1 MQATDQ
7 IFVIGKIN
15 SLINYII
22 YISRLEDLIYAGTRW
37 LVRNWAATRGPIS
50 MGVGN
55 KMKTGADFVLLIMCE
70 DRKGIVAAVA
80 NSIASQDC
88 NIVESSQYSDE
99 SNGRF
104 FMRISVSCAA
114 ETTID
119 SFRAAF
125 LPVATAFH
133 LEWSLHDLRKK
144 LRAMIMV
151 SQGGH
156 CLNDLLYRTSTN
168 RLPME
173 VTSVVSNHLTWQRR
187 AEHEGVAFH
196 HLPITPENKLEQE
209 AKLLAMVEE
218 QKVDLIILA
227 RYMQVLSDQLCR
239 KLDGRVINIHH
250 SFLPGFKGAKPY
262 HRAHERGVKMV
273 GATAHYVT
281 ADLDEGPIITQD
293 VSIVDHA
300 DTVDDLIAQGQDTE
314 SRVLAR
320 AVKLHL
326 EHRVMLNGNRTIVFK

>member
-1 MQATDQ
+1 
-7 IFVIGKIN
+7 
-15 SLINYII
+15 
-22 YISRLEDLIYAGTRW
+22 
-37 LVRNWAATRGPIS
+37 
-50 MGVGN
+50 MG
-55 KMKTGADFVLLIMCE
+55 MGADFVLLIVCD

-88 NIVESSQYSDE
+88 NIVESSQYGDE
-99 SNGRF
+99 ATGRF
-104 FMRISVSCAA
+104 FMRIAITCPAGSTK
-114 ETTID
+114 E
-119 SFRAAF
+119 SFEAAF
-125 LPVATAFH
+125 LPVATAFQ
-133 LEWSLHDLRKK
+133 LEWRIHDLRTK

-156 CLNDLLYRTSTN
+156 CLNDLLYRTATK

-173 VTSVVSNHLTWQRR
+173 ITSVVSNHQNWQRR
-187 AEHEGVAFH
+187 AEHEGIPFY
-196 HLPITPENKLEQE
+196 HLPVTPENKLEQE

-218 QKVDLIILA
+218 QNVDLVILA

-262 HRAHERGVKMV
+262 HRAYERGVKMV

-281 ADLDEGPIITQD
+281 PDLDEGPIITQD

-300 DTVDDLIAQGQDTE
+300 DTVDDLIAQGQETE
-314 SRVLAR
+314 SRVLSR

>member
-1 MQATDQ
+1 M
-7 IFVIGKIN
+7 
-15 SLINYII
+15 
-22 YISRLEDLIYAGTRW
+22 R
-37 LVRNWAATRGPIS
+37 
-50 MGVGN
+50 M
-55 KMKTGADFVLLIMCE
+55 GADFVLLIVCD

-88 NIVESSQYSDE
+88 NIVESSQYGDE
-99 SNGRF
+99 TTGRF
-104 FMRISVSCAA
+104 FMRIAINCPAD
-114 ETTID
+114 TTTE
-119 SFRAAF
+119 SFESAF
-125 LPVATAFH
+125 LPVATAFR
-133 LEWSLHDLRKK
+133 LEWRIHDLRKK

-156 CLNDLLYRTSTN
+156 CLNDLLYRTATN

-173 VTSVVSNHLTWQRR
+173 ITSIVSNHQNWQRR
-187 AEHEGVAFH
+187 AEHEGIPFH
-196 HLPITPENKLEQE
+196 HLPVTPETKLDQE

-218 QKVDLIILA
+218 QNVDLVILA

-314 SRVLAR
+314 SRVLSR

>member
-1 MQATDQ
+1 MATD
-7 IFVIGKIN
+7 
-15 SLINYII
+15 
-22 YISRLEDLIYAGTRW
+22 
-37 LVRNWAATRGPIS
+37 
-50 MGVGN
+50 
-55 KMKTGADFVLLIMCE
+55 ADFVLLISSD

-80 NSIASQDC
+80 NSIVSQDC
-88 NIVESSQYSDE
+88 NIVESAQFGDAST
-99 SNGRF
+99 GRF
-104 FMRISVSCAA
+104 FMRVAFSVPAGMTLDMFS
-114 ETTID
+114 E
-119 SFRAAF
+119 AF
-125 LPVATAFH
+125 LPVATAFR
-133 LEWSLHDLRKK
+133 LDWRVHDLSHKP
-144 LRAMIMV
+144 RAMIMV

-168 RLPME
+168 RLRID
-173 VTSVVSNHLTWQRR
+173 VTSIVSNHLTWQRR
-187 AEHEGVAFH
+187 ADHEGVPFH

-218 QKVDLIILA
+218 QQVDLIILA
-227 RYMQVLSDQLCR
+227 RYMQVLSDQLCQ
-239 KLDGRVINIHH
+239 KLDRRVINIHH

-293 VSIVDHA
+293 VSVVDHA

-320 AVKLHL
+320 AVKLHS
-326 EHRVMLNGNRTIVFK
+326 EHRVLLNGNRTVIFK

>member
-1 MQATDQ
+1 M
-7 IFVIGKIN
+7 
-15 SLINYII
+15 
-22 YISRLEDLIYAGTRW
+22 IS
-37 LVRNWAATRGPIS
+37 
-50 MGVGN
+50 
-55 KMKTGADFVLLIMCE
+55 GADFVLLIASE

-80 NSIASQDC
+80 NSLVSQDC
-88 NIVESSQYSDE
+88 NIIESAQYGDA
-99 SNGRF
+99 NTGRF
-104 FMRISVSCAA
+104 FMRVAISGPAGMDAS
-114 ETTID
+114 
-119 SFRAAF
+119 SFTEAF
-125 LPVATAFH
+125 TPVATAFR
-133 LEWSLHDLRKK
+133 LDWRIHDLRQKM
-144 LRAMIMV
+144 RVMIMV

-156 CLNDLLYRTSTN
+156 CLNDLLYRTSAN
-168 RLPME
+168 RLPMQ
-173 VTSVVSNHLTWQRR
+173 VTSIVSNHITWQRR
-187 AEHEGVAFH
+187 AEHEGIAFH

-209 AKLLAMVEE
+209 AKMLAMVEE
-218 QKVDLIILA
+218 QQVDLIVLA
-227 RYMQVLSDQLCR
+227 RYMQVLTDQLCR

-281 ADLDEGPIITQD
+281 PDLDEGPIITQD

-300 DTVDDLIAQGQDTE
+300 DTVEDLIAQGQDTE

>member
-1 MQATDQ
+1 M
-7 IFVIGKIN
+7 
-15 SLINYII
+15 
-22 YISRLEDLIYAGTRW
+22 
-37 LVRNWAATRGPIS
+37 
-50 MGVGN
+50 MGVKIANGLRP
-55 KMKTGADFVLLIMCE
+55 ADYVLLIASQ
-70 DRKGIVAAVA
+70 DRKGIVAAIA
-80 NSIASQDC
+80 NSMVSQDC
-88 NIVESSQYSDE
+88 NIIENAQFGDMAT
-99 SNGRF
+99 GRF
-104 FMRISVSCAA
+104 FMRMSIAA
-114 ETTID
+114 PDDMTID
-119 SFRAAF
+119 AF
-125 LPVATAFH
+125 TEAFTPVATAFR
-133 LEWSLHDLRKK
+133 LDWRIHDLRKK

-156 CLNDLLYRTSTN
+156 CLNDLLYRTSTK

-173 VTSVVSNHLTWQRR
+173 VTSIVSNHMTWQRR
-187 AEHEGVAFH
+187 AAHEGIPFF

-209 AKLLAMVEE
+209 ARLMEMVEE
-218 QKVDLIILA
+218 QHVDLIILA

-262 HRAHERGVKMV
+262 HRAYERGVKMV

-281 ADLDEGPIITQD
+281 PDLDEGPIITQD

-300 DTVDDLIAQGQDTE
+300 DTVEDLIAQGQDTE

-326 EHRVMLNGNRTIVFK
+326 EHRVLLNGNRTIVFK

>member
-1 MQATDQ
+1 MQT
-7 IFVIGKIN
+7 
-15 SLINYII
+15 
-22 YISRLEDLIYAGTRW
+22 
-37 LVRNWAATRGPIS
+37 GP
-50 MGVGN
+50 
-55 KMKTGADFVLLIMCE
+55 DFVLLIAAE

-88 NIVESSQYSDE
+88 NIVESSQFGDGAT
-99 SNGRF
+99 GRF
-104 FMRISVSCAA
+104 FMRVGLAA
-114 ETTID
+114 ASGMTTE
-119 SFRAAF
+119 SFTEAF
-125 LPVATAFH
+125 MPVATAFR
-133 LEWSLHDLRKK
+133 LDWRIHDLGRK

-156 CLNDLLYRTSTN
+156 CLNDLLYRAATK

-173 VTSVVSNHLTWQRR
+173 ITSIVSNHTTWQRR
-187 AEHEGVAFH
+187 AEHEAIPFF

-209 AKLLAMVEE
+209 ARLMELAEE
-218 QKVDLIILA
+218 QQVDLIILA

-262 HRAHERGVKMV
+262 HRAYERGVKMV

-281 ADLDEGPIITQD
+281 PDLDEGPIITQD

-300 DTVDDLIAQGQDTE
+300 DTVEDLIAQGQDTE

>member
-1 MQATDQ
+1 M
-7 IFVIGKIN
+7 
-15 SLINYII
+15 
-22 YISRLEDLIYAGTRW
+22 
-37 LVRNWAATRGPIS
+37 
-50 MGVGN
+50 N
-55 KMKTGADFVLLIMCE
+55 KAADFVLLISCD

-80 NSIASQDC
+80 NSIASQDG
-88 NIVESSQYSDE
+88 NIVENAQYGDALT
-99 SNGRF
+99 GRF
-104 FMRISVSCAA
+104 FMRVAIAGPDSM
-114 ETTID
+114 TTE
-119 SFRAAF
+119 SFSNAF
-125 LPVATAFH
+125 MPVATAFH
-133 LEWSLHDLRKK
+133 LDWRIHDIRQK

-168 RLPME
+168 RLPMDI
-173 VTSVVSNHLTWQRR
+173 TSIVSNHTTWQRR
-187 AEHEGVAFH
+187 AEHEGIPFH
-196 HLPITPENKLEQE
+196 HLPITPESKLEQE
-209 AKLLAMVEE
+209 AKLIAMVEE

-262 HRAHERGVKMV
+262 HRAYERGVKMV

-281 ADLDEGPIITQD
+281 PDLDEGPIITQD
-293 VSIVDHA
+293 VSTVDHA
-300 DTVDDLIAQGQDTE
+300 DTVEDLIAQGQDTE

-326 EHRVMLNGNRTIVFK
+326 EHRVLLSGNRTVVFK

>member
-1 MQATDQ
+1 
-7 IFVIGKIN
+7 
-15 SLINYII
+15 
-22 YISRLEDLIYAGTRW
+22 
-37 LVRNWAATRGPIS
+37 
-50 MGVGN
+50 MG
-55 KMKTGADFVLLIMCE
+55 MGADFVLLIVCD

-88 NIVESSQYSDE
+88 NIVESSQYGDE
-99 SNGRF
+99 ATGRF
-104 FMRISVSCAA
+104 FMRIAITCPAGSTK
-114 ETTID
+114 E
-119 SFRAAF
+119 SFEAAF
-125 LPVATAFH
+125 LPVATAFQ
-133 LEWSLHDLRKK
+133 LEWRIHDLRKK

-156 CLNDLLYRTSTN
+156 CLNDLLYRTATK

-173 VTSVVSNHLTWQRR
+173 ITSVVSNHQNWQRR
-187 AEHEGVAFH
+187 AEHEGIPFY
-196 HLPITPENKLEQE
+196 HLPVTPENKLEQE

-218 QKVDLIILA
+218 QNVDLVILA

-262 HRAHERGVKMV
+262 HRAYERGVKMV

-281 ADLDEGPIITQD
+281 PDLDEGPIITQD

-300 DTVDDLIAQGQDTE
+300 DTVDDLIAQGQETE
-314 SRVLAR
+314 SRVLSR

>member
-1 MQATDQ
+1 MH
-7 IFVIGKIN
+7 
-15 SLINYII
+15 
-22 YISRLEDLIYAGTRW
+22 SR
-37 LVRNWAATRGPIS
+37 
-50 MGVGN
+50 
-55 KMKTGADFVLLIMCE
+55 ADFVLVISCQ

-88 NIVESSQYSDE
+88 NIVESSQYGDE
-99 SNGRF
+99 NTGRF
-104 FMRISVSCAA
+104 FMRVAILCPQEMTSQ
-114 ETTID
+114 
-119 SFRAAF
+119 SFTEAF

-133 LEWSLHDLRKK
+133 LDWRIHDLRKK

-173 VTSVVSNHLTWQRR
+173 VTSIVSNHLNWQRR
-187 AEHEGVAFH
+187 AEHEGIAFH
-196 HLPITPENKLEQE
+196 HLPITPETKLEQE

-218 QKVDLIILA
+218 QQVDLVILA
-227 RYMQVLSDQLCR
+227 RYMQVLSDKLCR

-262 HRAHERGVKMV
+262 HRAYERGVKMV

-281 ADLDEGPIITQD
+281 PDLDEGPIITQD
-293 VSIVDHA
+293 VSVVDHA
-300 DTVDDLIAQGQDTE
+300 DTVEDLIAQGQDTE

>member
-1 MQATDQ
+1 MH
-7 IFVIGKIN
+7 
-15 SLINYII
+15 
-22 YISRLEDLIYAGTRW
+22 TR
-37 LVRNWAATRGPIS
+37 AE
-50 MGVGN
+50 
-55 KMKTGADFVLLIMCE
+55 FVLLVSCE

-88 NIVESSQYSDE
+88 NIVENAQYGDE
-99 SNGRF
+99 GTGKF
-104 FMRISVSCAA
+104 FMRVAINGPDGMTP
-114 ETTID
+114 E
-119 SFRAAF
+119 SFSEAF
-125 LPVATAFH
+125 MPVATAFR
-133 LEWSLHDLRKK
+133 LDWRFHDLRKK

-156 CLNDLLYRTSTN
+156 CLNDLLYRTSTG

-173 VTSVVSNHLTWQRR
+173 VTSIVSNHTTWQRR
-187 AEHEGVAFH
+187 ADHEGIPFH
-196 HLPITPENKLEQE
+196 HLPITPETKLEQE

-218 QKVDLIILA
+218 QQVDLIILA

-262 HRAHERGVKMV
+262 HRAYDRGVKMV

-281 ADLDEGPIITQD
+281 PDLDEGPIITQD

-314 SRVLAR
+314 SRVLSR

-326 EHRVMLNGNRTIVFK
+326 EHRVMLGGNRTVVFK

>member
-1 MQATDQ
+1 
-7 IFVIGKIN
+7 
-15 SLINYII
+15 
-22 YISRLEDLIYAGTRW
+22 
-37 LVRNWAATRGPIS
+37 
-50 MGVGN
+50 
-55 KMKTGADFVLLIMCE
+55 MKTGADFVLLIMCE

-99 SNGRF
+99 NTGRF
-104 FMRISVSCAA
+104 FMRIAVSCTA
-114 ETTID
+114 ETTIK
-119 SFRAAF
+119 SFSAAF
-125 LPVATAFH
+125 LPVATAFQ
-133 LEWSLHDLRKK
+133 LEWRIHDLRKK

-173 VTSVVSNHLTWQRR
+173 VTSIVSNHLNWQRR
-187 AEHEGVAFH
+187 AEHEGIAFH

-218 QKVDLIILA
+218 QQVDLIILA

>member
-1 MQATDQ
+1 
-7 IFVIGKIN
+7 
-15 SLINYII
+15 
-22 YISRLEDLIYAGTRW
+22 
-37 LVRNWAATRGPIS
+37 
-50 MGVGN
+50 
-55 KMKTGADFVLLIMCE
+55 MKSGADFVLLIASE

-80 NSIASQDC
+80 NSIVSQDC
-88 NIVESSQYSDE
+88 NIVESAQYGDPVT
-99 SNGRF
+99 GRF
-104 FMRISVSCAA
+104 FMRVAVGGPADMTADKFS
-114 ETTID
+114 E
-119 SFRAAF
+119 AF
-125 LPVATAFH
+125 TPVATAFR
-133 LEWSLHDLRKK
+133 LDWRIHDLRKK

-168 RLPME
+168 RLPID
-173 VTSVVSNHLTWQRR
+173 VTSIVSNHTTWQRR
-187 AEHEGVAFH
+187 AEHESVPFH

-209 AKLLAMVEE
+209 AKLLAMVED
-218 QKVDLIILA
+218 QQVDLIILA

-262 HRAHERGVKMV
+262 HRAYDRGVKMV

-300 DTVDDLIAQGQDTE
+300 DTVEDLIAQGQDTE

-320 AVKLHL
+320 AVKLHS
-326 EHRVMLNGNRTIVFK
+326 EHRVLLNGNRTVVFK

>member
-1 MQATDQ
+1 M
-7 IFVIGKIN
+7 N
-15 SLINYII
+15 
-22 YISRLEDLIYAGTRW
+22 
-37 LVRNWAATRGPIS
+37 PC
-50 MGVGN
+50 
-55 KMKTGADFVLLIMCE
+55 ADHVLLISSE

-80 NSIASQDC
+80 NSIVSQDC
-88 NIVESSQYSDE
+88 NIVESAQYGDPAT
-99 SNGRF
+99 GRF
-104 FMRISVSCAA
+104 FMRVAVSSPADMTVDKFS
-114 ETTID
+114 E
-119 SFRAAF
+119 AF
-125 LPVATAFH
+125 TPVATAFR
-133 LEWSLHDLRKK
+133 LDWRIHDLRKK

-168 RLPME
+168 RLPID
-173 VTSVVSNHLTWQRR
+173 VTSIVSNHTTWQRR
-187 AEHEGVAFH
+187 AEHEGVPFH

-209 AKLLAMVEE
+209 AKLLAMVED
-218 QKVDLIILA
+218 QQVDLIILA

-262 HRAHERGVKMV
+262 HRAYDRGVKMV

-300 DTVDDLIAQGQDTE
+300 DTVEDLIAQGQDTE

-320 AVKLHL
+320 AVKLHS
-326 EHRVMLNGNRTIVFK
+326 EHRVLLNGNRTIVFK

>member
-1 MQATDQ
+1 MQ
-7 IFVIGKIN
+7 K
-15 SLINYII
+15 
-22 YISRLEDLIYAGTRW
+22 
-37 LVRNWAATRGPIS
+37 
-50 MGVGN
+50 
-55 KMKTGADFVLLIMCE
+55 GADFVLLIATE

-80 NSIASQDC
+80 NSVASQDC
-88 NIVESSQYSDE
+88 NIAESSQYGDAST
-99 SNGRF
+99 GRF
-104 FMRISVSCAA
+104 FMRVAICGPAA
-114 ETTID
+114 MTIE
-119 SFRAAF
+119 SFTSAF
-125 LPVATAFH
+125 MPVATAFR
-133 LEWSLHDLRKK
+133 LDWRIHDLRRK
-144 LRAMIMV
+144 LKAMIMV

-156 CLNDLLYRTSTN
+156 CLNDLLYRTSTQ

-173 VTSVVSNHLTWQRR
+173 VTSVVSNHTTWQRR
-187 AEHEGVAFH
+187 AEHEGIPFF

-209 AKLLAMVEE
+209 AQLIDLVEE
-218 QKVDLIILA
+218 QEVDLIILA

-281 ADLDEGPIITQD
+281 PDLDEGPIITQD

-300 DTVDDLIAQGQDTE
+300 DTVEDLIAQGQDTE

-326 EHRVMLNGNRTIVFK
+326 EHRVMLNGARTIVFK

>member
-1 MQATDQ
+1 MHL
-7 IFVIGKIN
+7 K
-15 SLINYII
+15 
-22 YISRLEDLIYAGTRW
+22 
-37 LVRNWAATRGPIS
+37 
-50 MGVGN
+50 
-55 KMKTGADFVLLIMCE
+55 ADCVLLIVCE

-88 NIVESSQYSDE
+88 NIVESSQYGDE
-99 SNGRF
+99 ATGRF
-104 FMRISVSCAA
+104 FMRIAISGPPNM
-114 ETTID
+114 TTE
-119 SFRAAF
+119 SFSEAF
-125 LPVATAFH
+125 LPVATAFR
-133 LEWSLHDLRKK
+133 LEWRIHDLRKK

-173 VTSVVSNHLTWQRR
+173 VTSIVSNHLTWQRR
-187 AEHEGVAFH
+187 VEHEGIPFF

-209 AKLLAMVEE
+209 SKLLAMVEE

-227 RYMQVLSDQLCR
+227 RYMQVLTDQLCR
-239 KLDGRVINIHH
+239 KLDGRIINIHH

-262 HRAHERGVKMV
+262 HRAYERGVKMV

-300 DTVDDLIAQGQDTE
+300 DTVEDLMAQGQDTE

-326 EHRVMLNGNRTIVFK
+326 EHRVMLNGNRTVVFK

>member
-1 MQATDQ
+1 MQ
-7 IFVIGKIN
+7 
-15 SLINYII
+15 
-22 YISRLEDLIYAGTRW
+22 
-37 LVRNWAATRGPIS
+37 
-50 MGVGN
+50 M
-55 KMKTGADFVLLIMCE
+55 GADFVLLIACE

-88 NIVESSQYSDE
+88 NIVESSQYGDK
-99 SNGRF
+99 NTGRF
-104 FMRISVSCAA
+104 FMRVAISCTANSTR
-114 ETTID
+114 E
-119 SFRAAF
+119 SFSAAF
-125 LPVATAFH
+125 MSVAAACQ
-133 LEWSLHDLRKK
+133 LDWQIHDLRKK

-156 CLNDLLYRTSTN
+156 CLNDLLYRTSTS
-168 RLPME
+168 RLPMD
-173 VTSVVSNHLTWQRR
+173 VTSIVSNHVNWQRR
-187 AEHEGVAFH
+187 AEHEGIPFH
-196 HLPITPENKLEQE
+196 HLPITPETKLDQE

-218 QKVDLIILA
+218 QQVDLIILA

-262 HRAHERGVKMV
+262 HRAYERGVKMV

-281 ADLDEGPIITQD
+281 PDLDEGPIITQD

-300 DTVDDLIAQGQDTE
+300 DTVEDLIAQGQDTE

>member
-1 MQATDQ
+1 
-7 IFVIGKIN
+7 
-15 SLINYII
+15 
-22 YISRLEDLIYAGTRW
+22 
-37 LVRNWAATRGPIS
+37 
-50 MGVGN
+50 
-55 KMKTGADFVLLIMCE
+55 MKTGADFVLLIMCE

-99 SNGRF
+99 NTGRF
-104 FMRISVSCAA
+104 FMRIAIACTT
-114 ETTID
+114 ETTPE
-119 SFRAAF
+119 SFSAAF
-125 LPVATAFH
+125 MTVATAFQ
-133 LEWSLHDLRKK
+133 LEWRIHDLRKK

-173 VTSVVSNHLTWQRR
+173 VTSVVSNHLNWQRR
-187 AEHEGVAFH
+187 AEHEGMAFH

-218 QKVDLIILA
+218 QQVDLIILA